1 MIIYSLDH
9 LKMPCNCWRHTWGW
23 FIWLLFASQ
32 AYVAVW
38 KLDWTPAVLAALLL
52 PKRVDGPGFSLP
64 LLKQQGRWMFVAH
77 SLGRSFLFSLPVD
90 TFIFFSSFN
99 FCKCLFIF
107 ERERECVTG
116 QGAEK
121 EGDTESES
129 GSRLQAVSTETR
141 HRARTRKLPDHDLS
155 RSQTPNRLSHPG
167 TPKVLCFLYST

>member
-107 ERERECVTG
+107 FEREIQCEQGRSRERG
-116 QGAEK
+116 RHRMW
-121 EGDTESES
+121 SS
-129 GSRLQAVSTETR
+129 SRLWTVSTEPDSGLELT
-141 HRARTRKLPDHDLS
+141 ARSWPELKLEA
-155 RSQTPNRLSHPG
+155 
-167 TPKVLCFLYST
+167 